1 MYSMQERM
9 TCSLVLCYSP
19 IWGCAGDR
27 AVMVVNVHCGT
38 VLGMHF
44 QHGGKFVH
52 QDSPTM
58 HFDNLL
64 AGPVRNLKVA
74 NTQLANSPWK
84 EWRVLISV
92 NLLSFFLVKV
102 MPQSQKGR
110 KIEHV
115 SGERNVA
122 KFNSWWGKEEAVLI
136 FLIITFSKLATL
148 LLLNMTLPKK
158 KLNFNWRPGQG
169 GTSSKLQECERGT
182 TFQ

>member
-38 VLGMHF
+38 VLGTHF
-44 QHGGKFVH
+44 QYGGKFVP
-52 QDSPTM
+52 QNSPTM

-92 NLLSFFLVKV
+92 NLLSFSFSK
-102 MPQSQKGR
+102 R

-136 FLIITFSKLATL
+136 FLIITFSKLTTL

-169 GTSSKLQECERGT
+169 GTSSKLQEFEGGT